1 MCSVFYIIGMDKIT
15 PFIIFRKDGFYNDLI
30 EYIKMINIPEKT
42 DILVFVNKSII
53 IDKNDFN
60 IEQIEID
67 INNTLD
73 IRKNIYNRLE

>member
-1 MCSVFYIIGMDKIT
+1 MDKIK
-15 PFIIFRKDGFYNDLI
+15 PFIIFREDGFYNDLI

-60 IEQIEID
+60 I
-67 INNTLD
+67 
-73 IRKNIYNRLE
+73 